1 VNSRMENREIL
12 GAALDALDR
21 LLKMFMIE
29 RYVYL
34 GLTAVSFLMVIFV
47 AYQLVSSESVNK
59 TILLAVFGSS
69 GLIAASSARISWFF
83 NRAFTLIE
91 SVIKRISQ

>member
-1 VNSRMENREIL
+1 MDQKEVL

-21 LLKMFMIE
+21 LLKMFMVE

-34 GLTAVSFLMVIFV
+34 ALTTVSFI
-47 AYQLVSSESVNK
+47 
-59 TILLAVFGSS
+59 ILLYTGYLLVATKAADQELMIAVFGSS

-83 NRAFTLIE
+83 NRAFTLVE
-91 SVIKRISQ
+91 SLIKRLSP